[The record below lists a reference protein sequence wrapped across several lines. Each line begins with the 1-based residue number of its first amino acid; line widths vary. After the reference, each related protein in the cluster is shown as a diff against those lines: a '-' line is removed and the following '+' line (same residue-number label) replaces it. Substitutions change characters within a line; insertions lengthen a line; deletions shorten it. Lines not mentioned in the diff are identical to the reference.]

1 MDRHPG
7 FGLRGALSQCLRR
20 SGLAALLAVGAQ
32 GALAH
37 GSVSLD
43 IGIGGPLVGVYGG
56 DGFYGPPVYGALT
69 LGTGWRHRGWHGGW
83 HGGWHDGWRGWGPG
97 WVLVA
102 PPLVWTAPPPV
113 ELVEPAPVSVAPT
126 RPDPV
131 IVPRQGQDA
140 RQTEADR
147 QQCNRWA
154 VTQPAALAD
163 AQVFQRTVD
172 ACMDARGYTT
182 K

>member
-1 MDRHPG
+1 MDRRFG
-7 FGLRGALSQCLRR
+7 FSLRGTVRRCLLS
-20 SGLAALLAVGAQ
+20 GAAMAALAVGTQ
-32 GALAH
+32 SALAH

-43 IGIGGPLVGVYGG
+43 IGIGAPLVGVYGG
-56 DGFYGPPVYGALT
+56 AGFYGPPVYGALT

-83 HGGWHDGWRGWGPG
+83 RGWGPG

-102 PPLVWTAPPPV
+102 PPVVWAAPPPV
-113 ELVEPAPVSVAPT
+113 EFVEPAPVSVGPT

-182 K
+182 R

>member
-1 MDRHPG
+1 MDRNSA
-7 FGLRGALSQCLRR
+7 FGSRRAWSRCLRR
-20 SGLAALLAVGAQ
+20 FGLPALLALGAQ

-37 GSVSLD
+37 GSVSLG

-56 DGFYGPPVYGALT
+56 DFYGPPVYGALT
-69 LGTGWRHRGWHGGW
+69 LGTGWRHRGWH
-83 HGGWHDGWRGWGPG
+83 DGWRGWGPG

-102 PPLVWTAPPPV
+102 PPVVWAAPPPA
-113 ELVEPAPVSVAPT
+113 EFVEPAPVSAAPT

-163 AQVFQRTVD
+163 AQIFQRTVE

>member
-1 MDRHPG
+1 MNRRLG
-7 FGLRGALSQCLRR
+7 FGSRKAWPRCLQRL
-20 SGLAALLAVGAQ
+20 GLAAALAVGAS

-37 GSVSLD
+37 GSVSLGF
-43 IGIGGPLVGVYGG
+43 GIGWPLVGVYGG
-56 DGFYGPPVYGALT
+56 DRFYGPPVYGALT
-69 LGTGWRHRGWHGGW
+69 VGHGWRHRGWD
-83 HGGWHDGWRGWGPG
+83 DGWRGWGPE

-102 PPLVWTAPPPV
+102 PPVVWTAPPPM
-113 ELVEPAPVSVAPT
+113 EFVEPAPVSVGPT

-172 ACMDARGYTT
+172 DCMDARGYTT